1 VIVKYNVPKKVS
13 SINSEVVKNQ
23 GNQKVDYNES
33 TNSVEWS
40 IRKMPGDTEYTMM
53 TKITLPNATS
63 AQAMKETGPIN
74 LTFEIPNFNLS
85 GLQIK
90 SLKSLM
96 SEENPN
102 KWVRYITKTSSYVCR
117 I

>member
-1 VIVKYNVPKKVS
+1 M
-13 SINSEVVKNQ
+13 
-23 GNQKVDYNES
+23 DYNEAS
-33 TNSVEWS
+33 NSVEWT

-53 TKITLPNATS
+53 TKITLPQATS
-63 AQAMKETGPIN
+63 VQAMKETGPIN
-74 LTFEIPNFNLS
+74 MNFEIPNFNLS

-96 SEENPN
+96 SEEAPN

-117 I
+117 L

>member
-1 VIVKYNVPKKVS
+1 MTQLKSTFPKNTVASFVTVRYNVPKKVS

-23 GNQKVDYNES
+23 GNQKVDYNEAS
-33 TNSVEWS
+33 SSVEWT
-40 IRKMPGDTEYTMM
+40 IRKMPGDTEYTMA
-53 TKITLPNATS
+53 TKITLSQATA

-74 LTFEIPNFNLS
+74 LSFEIPNFNLS

-96 SEENPN
+96 SE
-102 KWVRYITKTSSYVCR
+102 
-117 I
+117 